1 MCCGTRALK
10 KPWYGQPPLALYYE
24 FMQEFMRRLAWLT
37 TLGIIVLAIAG
48 IGWTYWMSAVR
59 TEQLLATAVGTVW
72 LNFALQLTLIG
83 IALALAFR
91 FLTTDRKRRAEQARS
106 EHLAEIALLAS
117 GLAHEV
123 RNHLHALQSR
133 VGLLRKSLAGN
144 ESALQRI
151 ERLDE
156 IADGMEQL
164 LTNFLTLA
172 RPASS
177 ELEGVN
183 PAELI
188 REVVEFERVDL
199 ERLKRALLNIVV
211 NARQAMPNGGN
222 LRVSC
227 CRGRDG
233 VRISVEDDGDGI
245 PADVLPRVFESYFT
259 TKPDGSGL
267 GLAIVRRTVEDFGG
281 HVSCVS
287 VPGKGTTM
295 TIQLPDGRD
304 RIAFRSPE
312 GRKGTVATA
321 GVGR

>member
-1 MCCGTRALK
+1 
-10 KPWYGQPPLALYYE
+10 
-24 FMQEFMRRLAWLT
+24 MRRLAWFT
-37 TLGIIVLAIAG
+37 TLGMVLLTIAG
-48 IGWTYWMSAVR
+48 VGSTFWMTAVPAER
-59 TEQLLATAVGTVW
+59 LLATAVGLVW
-72 LNFALQLTLIG
+72 LNIALQATLVGIG
-83 IALALAFR
+83 LALVFR
-91 FLTTDRKRRAEQARS
+91 FLRADRKRHAEQART

-133 VGLLRKSLAGN
+133 VGLLRKSFVGN
-144 ESALQRI
+144 EAALQRI

-199 ERLKRALLNIVV
+199 ERLGIRVALDLQDDLRLCVDRGKLKRALLNIIV
-211 NARQAMPNGGN
+211 NARQAMPSGGHM
-222 LRVSC
+222 RVRCNRS
-227 CRGRDG
+227 RDG
-233 VRISVEDDGDGI
+233 VRISIEDDGDGI
-245 PADVLPRVFESYFT
+245 PPDVLPRIFESYFT

-267 GLAIVRRTVEDFGG
+267 GLAIVRRTIEDFGG
-281 HVSCVS
+281 HVTCTSA
-287 VPGKGTTM
+287 PGKGTTL
-295 TIQLPDGRD
+295 TIQLPAARHRFALLSRG
-304 RIAFRSPE
+304 
-312 GRKGTVATA
+312 GRKGAVEPA
-321 GVGR
+321 GVGA

>member
-1 MCCGTRALK
+1 
-10 KPWYGQPPLALYYE
+10 
-24 FMQEFMRRLAWLT
+24 MQEFMRRLAWLT
-37 TLGIIVLAIAG
+37 TLGIVVLAIAG
-48 IGWTYWMSAVR
+48 MGWTYWMRAVP

-199 ERLKRALLNIVV
+199 ERLGIRVALDLQDDLRLFVDRGKLKRALLNIVV
-211 NARQAMPNGGN
+211 NARQAMPNGGH

-227 CRGRDG
+227 SRGRDG

-259 TKPDGSGL
+259 TKADGSGL
-267 GLAIVRRTVEDFGG
+267 GLAIVRRTIEDFGG
-281 HVSCVS
+281 HVSCTS
-287 VPGKGTTM
+287 VLGRGTTM
-295 TIQLPDGRD
+295 TIQLPDARD
-304 RIAFRSPE
+304 RVSRRSPE
-312 GRKGTVATA
+312 GRKETVATA
-321 GVGR
+321 GVGT